1 MAIAHFAHNFHPG
14 LHMYFDAPPSRKQFE
29 LTCLDRAGRE
39 GCRHLL
45 RDGANAV
52 GGKGILPRCQHP
64 HDKLKQAGGDIE
76 FLIKENT
83 T

>member
-1 MAIAHFAHNFHPG
+1 MAVAYFAHDFHAG
-14 LHMYFDAPPSRKQFE
+14 LHMCFGAPPIQVQCE

-64 HDKLKQAGGDIE
+64 HDKLKQAGGDIQ
-76 FLIKENT
+76 FLVKEDT